1 MTEPVAPKIEFPCE
15 YPIKVIGDAVPGF
28 LDEILGIVSR
38 YDETVTSKKVKER
51 PSSKGKYT
59 ALTIKLWA
67 TGEPQLKS
75 MFAELKACT
84 AVRMVL

>member
-1 MTEPVAPKIEFPCE
+1 MTEPIDAKIEFPCE

-28 LDEILGIVSR
+28 LEEVLEIVGR
-38 YDETVTSKKVKER
+38 YDETMTADKVKER
-51 PSSKGKYT
+51 PSSKGKYK
-59 ALTIKLWA
+59 AFTIKLWA